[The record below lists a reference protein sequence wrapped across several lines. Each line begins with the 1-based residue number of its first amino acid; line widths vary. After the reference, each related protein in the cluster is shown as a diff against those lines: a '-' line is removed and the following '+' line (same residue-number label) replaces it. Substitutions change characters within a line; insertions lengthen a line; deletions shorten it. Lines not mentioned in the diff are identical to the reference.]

1 MFPVSA
7 ESETGK
13 PSASLLAFPLLMVTG
28 MSVVFVLLLAT
39 FPTFIFQSLFGSHFP
54 AVGDLN
60 LLLSMNAAATGVYA
74 IAVVLITYEMSRRI
88 ANTGWLQLVVSG
100 LIVLGITWFHSTL
113 LEVIIVQ
120 QVLRILLLL
129 AVAFP
134 FVKVWASAGGRLHEE
149 ATAVTEAEVIA
160 EFLKNEF
167 YQEEFQHDREQF
179 EQLVLGADLADEAG
193 NALRR
198 ALLFRRRG
206 HMWRE
211 LPATRNGGKCRLSPR
226 IWSGLRVFPRAQW
239 RKMANGSFLLKDI
252 VRRIKTKPF
261 RGRTRDFIAKVQA
274 LSYHLRNHQ
283 DNSAVL
289 LIGID
294 DEKPVT
300 VLEGNHRLTA
310 ALLASID
317 VLQDRFRVYCG
328 FSERMSESCWY
339 QTNMPNLWRYGRNR
353 VRNLFY
359 DRDADVE
366 RLMRPERAL
375 AIREDE
381 SVLSPV
387 GARKAITGSKR
398 AI

>member
-1 MFPVSA
+1 M
-7 ESETGK
+7 K
-13 PSASLLAFPLLMVTG
+13 
-28 MSVVFVLLLAT
+28 
-39 FPTFIFQSLFGSHFP
+39 
-54 AVGDLN
+54 
-60 LLLSMNAAATGVYA
+60 
-74 IAVVLITYEMSRRI
+74 R
-88 ANTGWLQLVVSG
+88 
-100 LIVLGITWFHSTL
+100 
-113 LEVIIVQ
+113 
-120 QVLRILLLL
+120 LRQ
-129 AVAFP
+129 
-134 FVKVWASAGGRLHEE
+134 
-149 ATAVTEAEVIA
+149 VTEAEVIA

-179 EQLVLGADLADEAG
+179 EQLVLGADLADQAG

-211 LPATRNGGKCRLSPR
+211 LPGDTQWWEVQIEPQDLER
-226 IWSGLRVFPRAQW
+226 LRVFPRAQW
-239 RKMANGSFLLKDI
+239 RKMADGNFLLKDI
-252 VRRIKTKPF
+252 VRRIKSKPF
-261 RGRTRDFIAKVQA
+261 RGRTRDYIAKVQA
-274 LSYHLRNHQ
+274 LSYQLRNHQ

-289 LIGID
+289 LIGVD
-294 DEKPVT
+294 DERPVT

-359 DRDADVE
+359 DPDADVE